1 MTGQKQI
8 EVKRMSDNTG
18 RFFEGLVVG
27 GILGFIF
34 GMLSAPKSGAEMR
47 QQLADGSEDLYK
59 QASDQISDLKD
70 KTNRTITDL
79 QAKSE
84 VAIKRASDTVQEKK
98 QVLTSKIQD
107 LTKQG
112 KAMAEDVESIT
123 PS

>member
-1 MTGQKQI
+1 
-8 EVKRMSDNTG
+8 MSDNTG

-47 QQLADGSEDLYK
+47 QTLADGSEDLYK

-112 KAMAEDVESIT
+112 KAMAEDVESIS

>member
-1 MTGQKQI
+1 
-8 EVKRMSDNTG
+8 MSDNTG

-47 QQLADGSEDLYK
+47 KQLADGSEDLYK

-70 KTNRTITDL
+70 KTGRTITDL

-84 VAIKRASDTVQEKK
+84 VAIKRASDTVQEHK
-98 QVLTSKIQD
+98 QTLTSKIQD

-112 KAMAEDVESIT
+112 KAMAEDVESIS

>member
-1 MTGQKQI
+1 
-8 EVKRMSDNTG
+8 MSDNTG

-34 GMLSAPKSGAEMR
+34 GMLSAPKSGAELR

-70 KTNRTITDL
+70 KTGRTITDL

-112 KAMAEDVESIT
+112 KAMAEDVESIS

>member
-1 MTGQKQI
+1 
-8 EVKRMSDNTG
+8 MSDNTG

-47 QQLADGSEDLYK
+47 KQLADGSEDFYK

-70 KTNRTITDL
+70 KTGRTITDL
-79 QAKSE
+79 QAKGE

-98 QVLTSKIQD
+98 QFLTSKIQD

-112 KAMAEDVESIT
+112 KAMAEDVESIS